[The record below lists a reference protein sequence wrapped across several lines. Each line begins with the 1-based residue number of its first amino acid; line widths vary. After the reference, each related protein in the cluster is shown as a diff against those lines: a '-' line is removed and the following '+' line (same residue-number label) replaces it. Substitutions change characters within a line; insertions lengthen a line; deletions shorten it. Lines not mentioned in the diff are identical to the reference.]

1 MIYDTTGYRWADSA
15 IASAS
20 GGRRKFVSSVFAE
33 RQWRANEEDAM
44 SVDLDKLKQ
53 YLADVAPCVPHLI
66 SCEYLRNAGR
76 AESIRDILAT
86 FEQERPDILRM
97 LYSPDLRF
105 IPQWQSANGSIDR
118 ATAEMARRKADPI
131 EVEIIA
137 RASVLAIDQ
146 YVFGVSPKQA
156 KCRVCA
162 CANVDDLTAVDLEKT
177 WEIVPQYLA
186 GCAQVLAGYGR
197 PLAAT
202 VLDEFVSGL
211 GKFPAGIP
219 MPLDFWTRYTQEAA
233 KAYGS
238 LVWWKPWK
246 FDGKKWLPQ
255 PRAEVA
261 PFAAALM
268 IG

>member
-1 MIYDTTGYRWADSA
+1 MIYDTTGYDWADSA

-20 GGRRKFVSSVFAE
+20 GGRHKFVSSVFAE

-44 SVDLDKLKQ
+44 SVDLDKLKR
-53 YLADVAPCVPHLI
+53 YLEGVEPCVPHFI
-66 SCEYLRNAGR
+66 SCEYLRNAGQV
-76 AESIRDILAT
+76 EDIRDILAT
-86 FEQERPDILRM
+86 FERERPDILRM
-97 LYSPDLRF
+97 LYCPDLRF

-118 ATAEMARRKADPI
+118 AHAEIARRNADPI
-131 EVEIIA
+131 EAEIIA

-156 KCRVCA
+156 KCRVCE
-162 CANVDDLTAVDLEKT
+162 CANVDDLTAVDLDKT
-177 WEIVPQYLA
+177 WEIVPGYLA

-202 VLDEFVSGL
+202 VLDEFVKGL
-211 GKFPAGIP
+211 GKSPGGIS
-219 MPLDFWTRYTQEAA
+219 MPLEFWKRYTQEAA

-246 FDGKKWLPQ
+246 FDGQRWSAQ
-255 PRAEVA
+255 PRGAVA
-261 PFAAALM
+261 PFAAALL